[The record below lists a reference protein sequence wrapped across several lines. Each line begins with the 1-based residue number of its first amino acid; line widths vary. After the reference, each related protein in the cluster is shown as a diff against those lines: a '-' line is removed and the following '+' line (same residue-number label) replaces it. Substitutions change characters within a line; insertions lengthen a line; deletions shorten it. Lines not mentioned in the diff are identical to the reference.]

1 MRQNRCGFHGSLRGS
16 DRQLSLPKRLRRN
29 SWIHA
34 PEGMVRS
41 LLEELSE
48 IIGLQV
54 YTQNGVFLGN
64 VNNLVV
70 DVDNGAVD
78 GIFIGETNP
87 LLVEGSRAVSVPYRW
102 VPSVGGI
109 VVLRDFPERGSLPE
123 GQGPPPLAAGG
134 QQQSR
139 LRPVR
144 KRVIPFGSHGYLD
157 VPGEADDAHDP
168 IPSIRGRRAQPTPW
182 P

>member
-41 LLEELSE
+41 VLEELSE

-102 VPSVGGI
+102 VQSVGDI
-109 VVLRDFPERGSLPE
+109 VVLRYFP
-123 GQGPPPLAAGG
+123 
-134 QQQSR
+134 
-139 LRPVR
+139 
-144 KRVIPFGSHGYLD
+144 KRVSLRKGSA
-157 VPGEADDAHDP
+157 P
-168 IPSIRGRRAQPTPW
+168 PSIPAAAK
-182 P
+182 